1 MIPAVFRRRPTKG
14 TRLAQSAGVRAAS
27 TSAAGWVTSCF
38 VTLAMAC
45 FATGCLVTDKVELPE
60 ERNFP
65 PSVITLAAEDA
76 PTIDRIVTFDLA
88 DGEPQLEL
96 PVVVRDPNVDQSLEY
111 QLWLDFEGNN
121 LSALVSDR
129 DARIAATG
137 TLERS
142 TTLRV
147 PATRLTPAPS
157 CHKVE
162 LLVTAAF
169 DGGVR
174 FRDPVEPGDISQ
186 TVWWIRVID
195 SVTNPGGNAIDL
207 STCP

>member
-1 MIPAVFRRRPTKG
+1 MISEVFRRRPTRG
-14 TRLAQSAGVRAAS
+14 TRLALPTGVRAVS
-27 TSAAGWVTSCF
+27 TSAAGLVTGCF
-38 VTLAMAC
+38 MAC
-45 FATGCLVTDKVELPE
+45 WAGCLVTDKVELPE

-142 TTLRV
+142 TTLRI